1 MDLVDLL
8 DLVDMVNLIDLMKE
22 VKEVEAM
29 KYGLMLS
36 PGSGSGSGSKDMLV
50 KILSYM
56 MLWYFR
62 MKLSEPSGYPMLALR
77 DKN

>member
-1 MDLVDLL
+1 
-8 DLVDMVNLIDLMKE
+8 MKE
-22 VKEVEAM
+22 VEAMEEVEAVEEFEAVEAM

-36 PGSGSGSGSKDMLV
+36 PGSGLGSGSEDMLV

-62 MKLSEPSGYPMLALR
+62 MKLSEPSGFPMLAPR